1 MKFAMS
7 SESERFLKLAIK
19 AMSRVA
25 SKDDRSQLDK
35 LMTTNPA
42 LRDEFSQLEK
52 DFRIDEGLAFTELY
66 LRVLFKTASPEEL
79 AEIRSLQ
86 KSHPARWREFLN
98 FGSVLQVLGEGA
110 QVPESSGD
118 SPVPMPEAVR
128 KRLVSALEQ
137 KQKEVQ
143 SRRK

>member
-1 MKFAMS
+1 MKFAMP

-19 AMSRVA
+19 VMSRVA
-25 SKDDRSQLDK
+25 SKDEQSELDK
-35 LMTTNPA
+35 LMTATPA
-42 LRDEFSQLEK
+42 LRDEFSHLK
-52 DFRIDEGLAFTELY
+52 NDFRPDEDSAFTELY
-66 LRVLFKTASPEEL
+66 LRVLFKTATPEEV

-86 KSHPARWREFLN
+86 QSDPERWREFVS

-118 SPVPMPEAVR
+118 SPEPMPEAVR
-128 KRLVSALEQ
+128 KRLVSRLEETQ
-137 KQKEVQ
+137 KKAQ

>member
-1 MKFAMS
+1 MNFAMS
-7 SESERFLKLAIK
+7 SESERFLKLAVKVI
-19 AMSRVA
+19 SRVA
-25 SKDDRSQLDK
+25 SQDEQSELDR
-35 LMTTNPA
+35 LMTATPV
-42 LRDEFSQLEK
+42 LRDGFLQVKRDLEAGE
-52 DFRIDEGLAFTELY
+52 DLAFTELY
-66 LRVLFKTASPEEL
+66 LRVLFKTASPEEVSR
-79 AEIRSLQ
+79 IRSLQ
-86 KSHPARWREFLN
+86 KSSPKRWREFLD

-118 SPVPMPEAVR
+118 SPEPMPEAVR

>member
-19 AMSRVA
+19 VISRVA
-25 SKDDRSQLDK
+25 SQDEQSELDR
-35 LMTTNPA
+35 LMTATPA
-42 LRDEFSQLEK
+42 LRDKFSRLK
-52 DFRIDEGLAFTELY
+52 RDFRIDEGLAFTELY
-66 LRVLFKTASPEEL
+66 LRVLFKTASPEEV
-79 AEIRSLQ
+79 AEVRSLQ
-86 KSHPARWREFLN
+86 KSHPSRWREFLE

-110 QVPESSGD
+110 QVPEKSGD
-118 SPVPMPEAVR
+118 SPEPMPEAVR